1 MHQHMPAHGMKASQH
16 REAVPLWRGC
26 MLQTYFTAKGRID
39 YFIVEEPSL
48 SSSPS
53 GEASRDLEE
62 QAGVVQDVGE
72 SRADRVP
79 WLVHTGFPAHMRGLR
94 DAEIQSSYSLPPK
107 KLPGG
112 DCGGEGEDNSDL
124 IRILVAAET
133 VLRDAYKLCS
143 DKSLERKMTQQRAK
157 RLNEFRDAGG
167 SSSGKPGGFRSFKNE
182 SSLTSYFRRMKQLLV
197 YYYRVVFCEDGHFTR
212 ENEDQVLPRDVI
224 EPTPQQQRAME
235 GIIDALREQ
244 DEMAKEK
251 SADKEDDDERDAE
264 LKHAIRNFYVSLICQ
279 TVGSRPFRSAVL
291 SFCAMLS
298 RKKAF
303 TRREANDDEQR
314 KRCVWNEPGNFNSNL
329 SALTWTAQLILFDFV
344 CFHKQDD
351 EDGYPNCW
359 RRCAKT
365 SRTAFAKN
373 QARWSLDGQTIDY
386 MGTKLHMEQVSQL
399 VVSEFRQAH
408 SLLYDELL
416 FGANDIAP
424 IEAWRLQ
431 DDLDLDDYGGSWLTD
446 ERNAEILKGTQD
458 ALLRQIE
465 HRAELRGVYVRT
477 DQAGGLSLCP
487 KAMACYEAHVQEFLK
502 RMVTLIH
509 VPPAPPLRAPELLSV
524 TYTNTGRRRCIL
536 IWEKIVIVYVRYH
549 KSQEQVGAETENIR
563 FLPRAIRDL
572 LLTYLA
578 LVPPLRQVF
587 LRQRKPGALLSPAY
601 ARAEVPQ
608 FQVAWWRQ
616 AAASI
621 TKEKFSAK
629 ERANFD
635 LEEIA
640 AAKEVEDKAALAD
653 LAGMSNHSYRTFN
666 HAYASSTTLTMSTLL
681 HRAYRA
687 SQSWRSLFRVDQLLQ
702 GKRPHTVSG
711 TQAQG
716 LLNACKKAR
725 FRTRPAQKED
735 GLLKV
740 ARRLYNDPGLQLRR
754 PGQRDGMLATL
765 GPRPAEQVII
775 ILATGSGKTLIVM
788 VSATLE
794 GAATTIL
801 ILPTVALR
809 GNMLVRLGK
818 VALKH
823 YVWSPGSSK
832 SAPLVIMS
840 AEAACTESFLEY
852 ANRLADRQRLDR
864 IVIDECHLTI
874 TANDYRRCMSQL
886 GWYVRRVQTQT
897 VWLTATLPPDYQEL
911 FIEHNKLVRPHIVRE
926 STNRPNIRYIIRRER
941 GLGTLCQRA
950 ARLVQTCW
958 TRKDLF
964 ESERDKIILYCQT
977 KELVAEL
984 ADLLGCPSYTADS
997 GTEEER
1003 RAVIEQ

>member
-1 MHQHMPAHGMKASQH
+1 
-16 REAVPLWRGC
+16 
-26 MLQTYFTAKGRID
+26 
-39 YFIVEEPSL
+39 
-48 SSSPS
+48 
-53 GEASRDLEE
+53 
-62 QAGVVQDVGE
+62 
-72 SRADRVP
+72 
-79 WLVHTGFPAHMRGLR
+79 
-94 DAEIQSSYSLPPK
+94 
-107 KLPGG
+107 
-112 DCGGEGEDNSDL
+112 
-124 IRILVAAET
+124 
-133 VLRDAYKLCS
+133 
-143 DKSLERKMTQQRAK
+143 
-157 RLNEFRDAGG
+157 
-167 SSSGKPGGFRSFKNE
+167 
-182 SSLTSYFRRMKQLLV
+182 
-197 YYYRVVFCEDGHFTR
+197 
-212 ENEDQVLPRDVI
+212 
-224 EPTPQQQRAME
+224 
-235 GIIDALREQ
+235 
-244 DEMAKEK
+244 MAKEK
-251 SADKEDDDERDAE
+251 SADEEDDDERDAE

-314 KRCVWNEPGNFNSNL
+314 KRCVWNELGNFNSVAAGRIRV
-329 SALTWTAQLILFDFV
+329 SP
-344 CFHKQDD
+344 
-351 EDGYPNCW
+351 G
-359 RRCAKT
+359 
-365 SRTAFAKN
+365 AFA
-373 QARWSLDGQTIDY
+373 S
-386 MGTKLHMEQVSQL
+386 
-399 VVSEFRQAH
+399 
-408 SLLYDELL
+408 
-416 FGANDIAP
+416 
-424 IEAWRLQ
+424 

-487 KAMACYEAHVQEFLK
+487 KAMACYEAHV
-502 RMVTLIH
+502 
-509 VPPAPPLRAPELLSV
+509 A
-524 TYTNTGRRRCIL
+524 C
-536 IWEKIVIVYVRYH
+536 
-549 KSQEQVGAETENIR
+549 
-563 FLPRAIRDL
+563 
-572 LLTYLA
+572 
-578 LVPPLRQVF
+578 
-587 LRQRKPGALLSPAY
+587 

-640 AAKEVEDKAALAD
+640 AAEEVEDEAALAD

-666 HAYASSTTLTMSTLL
+666 HAYAGSTTLTMSTLL

-687 SQSWRSLFRVDQLLQ
+687 SQSWRSLFR
-702 GKRPHTVSG
+702 
-711 TQAQG
+711 AQG

-765 GPRPAEQVII
+765 GPRPAEQVIV
-775 ILATGSGKTLIVM
+775 ILATGSGKTLIVI
-788 VSATLE
+788 VSAALE

-852 ANRLADRQRLDR
+852 ANRLADR
-864 IVIDECHLTI
+864 
-874 TANDYRRCMSQL
+874 
-886 GWYVRRVQTQT
+886 
-897 VWLTATLPPDYQEL
+897 
-911 FIEHNKLVRPHIVRE
+911 
-926 STNRPNIRYIIRRER
+926 
-941 GLGTLCQRA
+941 
-950 ARLVQTCW
+950 
-958 TRKDLF
+958 
-964 ESERDKIILYCQT
+964 
-977 KELVAEL
+977 
-984 ADLLGCPSYTADS
+984 
-997 GTEEER
+997 
-1003 RAVIEQ
+1003 

>member
-53 GEASRDLEE
+53 GEVSALRFLLPPSQEEGKLFNELKADLAQASRDLEE
-62 QAGVVQDVGE
+62 QAGVMQDVGE

-224 EPTPQQQRAME
+224 EPTPQQQRAIE

-251 SADKEDDDERDAE
+251 SADEEDNEERDAE
-264 LKHAIRNFYVSLICQ
+264 LKHVIRNFYVSLICQ

-303 TRREANDDEQR
+303 TRREANDNEQR

-351 EDGYPNCW
+351 EDGIPELLEKMCKKYFQQMAETPFGHILQW
-359 RRCAKT
+359 RLYLFAA

-431 DDLDLDDYGGSWLTD
+431 DDLDLDDYGGS
-446 ERNAEILKGTQD
+446 
-458 ALLRQIE
+458 
-465 HRAELRGVYVRT
+465 
-477 DQAGGLSLCP
+477 
-487 KAMACYEAHVQEFLK
+487 
-502 RMVTLIH
+502 
-509 VPPAPPLRAPELLSV
+509 
-524 TYTNTGRRRCIL
+524 
-536 IWEKIVIVYVRYH
+536 
-549 KSQEQVGAETENIR
+549 
-563 FLPRAIRDL
+563 
-572 LLTYLA
+572 
-578 LVPPLRQVF
+578 
-587 LRQRKPGALLSPAY
+587 
-601 ARAEVPQ
+601 
-608 FQVAWWRQ
+608 
-616 AAASI
+616 
-621 TKEKFSAK
+621 
-629 ERANFD
+629 
-635 LEEIA
+635 
-640 AAKEVEDKAALAD
+640 
-653 LAGMSNHSYRTFN
+653 
-666 HAYASSTTLTMSTLL
+666 
-681 HRAYRA
+681 
-687 SQSWRSLFRVDQLLQ
+687 
-702 GKRPHTVSG
+702 
-711 TQAQG
+711 
-716 LLNACKKAR
+716 
-725 FRTRPAQKED
+725 
-735 GLLKV
+735 
-740 ARRLYNDPGLQLRR
+740 
-754 PGQRDGMLATL
+754 
-765 GPRPAEQVII
+765 
-775 ILATGSGKTLIVM
+775 
-788 VSATLE
+788 
-794 GAATTIL
+794 
-801 ILPTVALR
+801 
-809 GNMLVRLGK
+809 
-818 VALKH
+818 
-823 YVWSPGSSK
+823 
-832 SAPLVIMS
+832 
-840 AEAACTESFLEY
+840 
-852 ANRLADRQRLDR
+852 
-864 IVIDECHLTI
+864 
-874 TANDYRRCMSQL
+874 
-886 GWYVRRVQTQT
+886 
-897 VWLTATLPPDYQEL
+897 
-911 FIEHNKLVRPHIVRE
+911 
-926 STNRPNIRYIIRRER
+926 
-941 GLGTLCQRA
+941 
-950 ARLVQTCW
+950 
-958 TRKDLF
+958 
-964 ESERDKIILYCQT
+964 
-977 KELVAEL
+977 
-984 ADLLGCPSYTADS
+984 
-997 GTEEER
+997 
-1003 RAVIEQ
+1003 